1 MTLETRPP
9 ELYLTDKEALEYL
22 GIKSA
27 DLERLLKEFG
37 IGRYRTYVPGRPV
50 VFAKRDLDRLKAV
63 IPPPAPPKEAPAKEA
78 AAAKAEAPAKAEAA
92 DRQDTPVSNQKG
104 PGAAPPTSETTSPAS
119 AAKDEAEDSSSPD
132 DESSP

>member
-37 IGRYRTYVPGRPV
+37 IGRYRTYIPGRPV

-78 AAAKAEAPAKAEAA
+78 AAAKAEAPTKAEAA
-92 DRQDTPVSNQKG
+92 AEAP
-104 PGAAPPTSETTSPAS
+104 AAETS
-119 AAKDEAEDSSSPD
+119 AATPQGEAPNADAPSEEKPPATSS
-132 DESSP
+132 ESAP